1 MRGGSR
7 GGGGPT
13 WGAGE
18 FSTFRSRWAG
28 PTAGGG
34 ASSTTAL
41 PRANRGGRS
50 SRARRRG
57 RGPLQA
63 TPTTPTGTRVTT
75 ARPPGTSWQENG
87 GEGEG
92 GLKPRPQL
100 GHASVLISSPAH
112 SLATPIVR
120 TRPLHSAPPPSQ
132 ATPPNP
138 QPRPLRAEHALPL
151 VQSSWFRPLPQTTP
165 VTQPRPHP
173 HPFIQ
178 SISSPAHP
186 RLSPAHNP
194 PPLPPSH
201 WPPPSSRPRPP
212 SRLRPPAPHAPPTA
226 EAPPSAAPWLRP
238 PAP

>member
-1 MRGGSR
+1 MAWLGGEAGSS
-7 GGGGPT
+7 GHVPT
-13 WGAGE
+13 WGGANDRAAQDMATG
-18 FSTFRSRWAG
+18 AG

-92 GLKPRPQL
+92 GLNPRPQL

-151 VQSSWFRPLPQTTP
+151 VQSSWLRPLPQTTP
-165 VTQPRPHP
+165 PFTTHTPTRLVAASWLHPFSQTTPPSTLPRPPWADPTFPLVAASWLRPLPLKP
-173 HPFIQ
+173 HP
-178 SISSPAHP
+178 SPSPAHT
-186 RLSPAHNP
+186 
-194 PPLPPSH
+194 
-201 WPPPSSRPRPP
+201 
-212 SRLRPPAPHAPPTA
+212 PTH
-226 EAPPSAAPWLRP
+226 SFNL
-238 PAP
+238 